1 MKKQS
6 RIITRNQ
13 ASSSHKKEAQIGGSS
28 CGFRG
33 VIMIAFKSICA
44 SLPHRCR
51 WYLCKC
57 CCCDGT
63 RDEAPAT
70 TANRD
75 FLECSLSLSLL
86 QLRGS
91 LLLYINHI
99 TSYIM
104 QRKLPEPPLPLSL
117 YLWGAV
123 PFFGFECCVASSMY
137 DGERCCVPNRPAY
150 ADGNFLEIL

>member
-44 SLPHRCR
+44 SLPHHCR

-75 FLECSLSLSLL
+75 FLECSLSLFASASGFAPLIY
-86 QLRGS
+86 QPYN
-91 LLLYINHI
+91 LLYYATEI
-99 TSYIM
+99 TGASAPS
-104 QRKLPEPPLPLSL
+104 LALSVGS
-117 YLWGAV
+117 GA
-123 PFFGFECCVASSMY
+123 FFWVRVLCSFFHVRRREMLCPQSAGLRRWKF
-137 DGERCCVPNRPAY
+137 P
-150 ADGNFLEIL
+150 